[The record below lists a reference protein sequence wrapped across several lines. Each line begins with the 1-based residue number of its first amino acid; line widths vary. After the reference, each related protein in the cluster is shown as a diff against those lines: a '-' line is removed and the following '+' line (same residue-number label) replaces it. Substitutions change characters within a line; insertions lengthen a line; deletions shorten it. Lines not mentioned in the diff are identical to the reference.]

1 MQIENLIYHQGVAV
15 GIEVAGRITFFS
27 NATPDAI
34 AALKG

>member
-1 MQIENLIYHQGVAV
+1 MENTVYFQGIAV

-27 NATPDAI
+27 NATPEAI